1 MEKDYWDLVAFDN
14 DKVELKVDEKITQK
28 RTNTFEYKLKNE
40 GKTMGNLLMGT
51 LNDNPKV
58 MFAGYNSTENKLM
71 VRTYKGSKYNPRQA
85 LSDAIVLNFEDLDK
99 LEADVHAMTEDMM
112 DVD

>member
-1 MEKDYWDLVAFDN
+1 MEKDYWDLVTFDN

-40 GKTMGNLLMGT
+40 GKTMGNLLTGT

-58 MFAGYNSTENKLM
+58 MFAGYNSSKNKLM
-71 VRTYKGSKYNPRQA
+71 VRTYQGSNYNPRQA
-85 LSDAIVLNFEDLDK
+85 LSDATVLIFEDLDK
-99 LEADVHAMTEDMM
+99 LEKQVLTMTEDKM